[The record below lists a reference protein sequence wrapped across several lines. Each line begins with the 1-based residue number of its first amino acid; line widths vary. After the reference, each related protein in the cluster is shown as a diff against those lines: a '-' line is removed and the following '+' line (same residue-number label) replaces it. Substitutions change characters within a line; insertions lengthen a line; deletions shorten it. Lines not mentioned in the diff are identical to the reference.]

1 MPNRRITALL
11 AATLAAGGIVAGVAL
26 GGEDRSR
33 EATVAERGAK
43 VMPFSL
49 DATTHVFDA
58 TATGGTQRVV
68 ADDPRDGEQIRLIRE
83 HLREEAAAFQ
93 RGDFADPAS
102 IHGKEMPGLAALQA
116 GFERIKVSYR
126 HLPDGAEIA
135 YRTDDRALAIAV
147 ADWFD
152 AQLRDHG
159 RDATTGEDHSDSEHS
174 SHSSHQ
180 K

>member
-1 MPNRRITALL
+1 MPDRRIIALL
-11 AATLAAGGIVAGVAL
+11 AAGGVVAVVAV
-26 GGEDRSR
+26 GGEGRPR
-33 EATVAERGAK
+33 EVAVAERGAK

-83 HLREEAAAFQ
+83 HLRREAVAFR

-102 IHGKEMPGLAALQA
+102 IHGTEMPGLAALEA
-116 GFERIKVSYR
+116 GYERIEVSYR
-126 HLPDGAEIA
+126 DLPDGAEIA
-135 YRTDDRALAIAV
+135 YRTDDPALAVAV

-152 AQLRDHG
+152 AQLGDHG
-159 RDATTGEDHSDSEHS
+159 GDAVKGEGRSDSD
-174 SHSSHQ
+174 HSSHQ
-180 K
+180 G